1 MITGKCDMCG
11 RVLNREDIKD
21 ILSHNRLHYIG
32 IEDPAMDIC
41 AECDTVLDK
50 KIEEINK
57 EAHEFFTKR
66 MKEYVDNIKKRG
78 RTCRT
83 QHNK

>member
-32 IEDPAMDIC
+32 REDQAMDIC
-41 AECDTVLDK
+41 AECNTVLW
-50 KIEEINK
+50 
-57 EAHEFFTKR
+57 
-66 MKEYVDNIKKRG
+66 IKKLKR
-78 RTCRT
+78 
-83 QHNK
+83 